1 VKRES
6 ILVVDDEQIMRE
18 FLREALTR
26 RGYSVGVA
34 ADGEAALA
42 ALATHS
48 YQLVLLDVAMPGRT
62 GIETL
67 DDVRAGWPSV
77 PVILMTAYGT
87 IDSAVVAMRK
97 GAVDYLQKPFDA
109 DTIEDVVERVLEV
122 GRLRAENKKIEARLA
137 KEEVSRPC
145 IGRAPATE
153 RVMRAVRAAAASR
166 STVLVTGESGT
177 GKELVARALHEMSP
191 RRGRP
196 FVKVN
201 CAAIAEGLLESELF
215 GHERGAFTGAVKTRA
230 GHFESADGGTLLLDE
245 LGEAGASVQ
254 AKLLRVIQE
263 REIMR
268 VGDGKAIAVDVRI
281 IATTNRNL
289 SDEVRA
295 GRFRG
300 DLFYRINVIPI
311 YLPPLRERREDIPLL
326 VSNFVRRFCAESG
339 RPALRVTDEAMRAL
353 AAHDWPG
360 NVRELENVIERAVVL
375 GNGSA
380 LDVDAIPLVRETA
393 EAAGDAASGTS
404 AEGLR
409 RARAGAATGVAAGS
423 TLEEAERDLILAA
436 IRDEGGNRTRAAARL
451 GISVRT
457 IRNKLS
463 RWRSEGAPLAEVC
476 RVD

>member
-1 VKRES
+1 MKRES
-6 ILVVDDEQIMRE
+6 ILVVDDEEIMRE
-18 FLREALTR
+18 FLREALNR

-34 ADGEAALA
+34 ANSDAALE
-42 ALATHS
+42 ALGAHA
-48 YQLVLLDVAMPGRT
+48 YQLILLDIAMPGRT

-67 DDVRAGWPSV
+67 DDIRAGWPGV

-87 IDSAVVAMRK
+87 IDSAVLAMRK

-109 DTIEDVVERVLEV
+109 DTIEDVVDRVLEV
-122 GRLRAENKKIEARLA
+122 GRLRDENKTIEARLA
-137 KEEVSRPC
+137 KEDVSRPFL
-145 IGRAPATE
+145 GSAPATE
-153 RVMRAVRAAAASR
+153 RVMLAVRAAAASR

-191 RRGRP
+191 RRGRA

-230 GHFESADGGTLLLDE
+230 GHFEAADGGTLLLDE
-245 LGEAGASVQ
+245 IGEAGPAVQ

-268 VGDGKAIAVDVRI
+268 VGDAKPIAVDVRI

-311 YLPPLRERREDIPLL
+311 YLPPLRERREDVPLL
-326 VSNFVRRFCAESG
+326 VTNFVRRFCMESG
-339 RPALRVTDEAMRAL
+339 RPALRVTDEAMQAL
-353 AAHDWPG
+353 TAHDWPG
-360 NVRELENVIERAVVL
+360 NVRELENVVERAVVL
-375 GNGSA
+375 GSGPA
-380 LDVDAIPLVRETA
+380 LDVDSIPIVREATA
-393 EAAGDAASGTS
+393 HATPGAYAARPGSNSGD
-404 AEGLR
+404 
-409 RARAGAATGVAAGS
+409 GANA
-423 TLEEAERDLILAA
+423 TLESAERDLILTA
-436 IRDEGGNRTRAAARL
+436 IREEGGNRTRAAARL

-463 RWRSEGAPLAEVC
+463 RWRTEGAPLAEVC